1 MDAMVKSPKNRISKE
16 RILDEAEVLFANKG
30 FHAVTVREI
39 TNAANCNL
47 AAVNY
52 YFGNK
57 HNLYLEVF
65 RARWIPRAR
74 RVQSGFRAA
83 LSAEDEMSLA
93 GIVNALATAF
103 LKGPLTDDERLRH
116 SQLMIREMTRPGLA
130 GDMLVDEVIKPFFGE
145 VAGMLRPF
153 LAEEVEAERM
163 MLNIVSIFAMV
174 IYFNFARLPVMRV
187 TGQEYDGP
195 FKDRLVEHIVQF
207 CLTGLDMNKKE
218 GA

>member
-1 MDAMVKSPKNRISKE
+1 MDRADKNAISRE
-16 RILDEAEVLFANKG
+16 RLLDEAEALFAEKG

-39 TNAANCNL
+39 TRASHCNL

-57 HNLYLEVF
+57 ENLYLEVF

-74 RVQSGFRAA
+74 KIQAGFRSV
-83 LSAEDEMSLA
+83 LSAEDGTSLT
-93 GIVNALATAF
+93 GIVHALAEAF

-116 SQLMIREMTRPGLA
+116 SQLMIREMTMPGLA
-130 GDMLVDEVIKPFFGE
+130 TGMLVDEVIKPFFGE
-145 VAGMLRPF
+145 LAALLRPF
-153 LAEEVEAERM
+153 LAEEAQREQM
-163 MLNIVSIFAMV
+163 MLNILSIFALV
-174 IYFNFARLPVMRV
+174 IYFNFARVPVMRV
-187 TGQEYDGP
+187 TGQEYDES

-207 CLTGLDMNKKE
+207 CLTGLDMNRKE

>member
-1 MDAMVKSPKNRISKE
+1 MGRAQEDTISKE
-16 RILDEAEVLFANKG
+16 RILDKAEALFAEKG

-39 TNAANCNL
+39 TRAARCNL

-57 HNLYLEVF
+57 GNLYLEVF
-65 RARWIPRAR
+65 RSRWIPRAR
-74 RVQSGFRAA
+74 RVQSAFRDA
-83 LSAEDEMSLA
+83 LSAEDEISLP

-116 SQLMIREMTRPGLA
+116 AQLMIREMSRPGLA
-130 GDMLVDEVIKPFFGE
+130 ADMLVDEVIKPFFGE

-153 LAEEVEAERM
+153 MAEGVETERM

-174 IYFNFARLPVMRV
+174 IYFNFARLPIMRV
-187 TGQEYDGP
+187 TGEEYDDP
-195 FKDRLVEHIVQF
+195 FKNRLVEHIVQF
-207 CLTGLDMNKKE
+207 CLTGLAMNRKE